1 MSVIL
6 DVLLI
11 VIFAA
16 IVYSAAKV
24 GFVRSLLELLAVAA
38 ALFLSFQ
45 LSPVIAHSVYDSYFD
60 EKIVTAIEEQ
70 TDGNFDASAVADKVE
85 ITISAMPEE
94 LVSVAKSVGVDTG
107 KIKKQIAAQEF
118 SADNIAEEL
127 TEKVAEPIVTGALT
141 AVIFAVLAIILL
153 IVLNIIADLIAKL
166 FNIPLVGPVNKL
178 LGAALGAVRGVLVI
192 VLLGTILQFAFGGGE
207 GTFAEMVNDSKVI
220 AALDYINPFIHSL
233 KDILK

>member
-70 TDGNFDASAVADKVE
+70 TDGNFDACCC
-85 ITISAMPEE
+85 
-94 LVSVAKSVGVDTG
+94 G
-107 KIKKQIAAQEF
+107 
-118 SADNIAEEL
+118 
-127 TEKVAEPIVTGALT
+127 
-141 AVIFAVLAIILL
+141 
-153 IVLNIIADLIAKL
+153 
-166 FNIPLVGPVNKL
+166 
-178 LGAALGAVRGVLVI
+178 
-192 VLLGTILQFAFGGGE
+192 
-207 GTFAEMVNDSKVI
+207 
-220 AALDYINPFIHSL
+220 
-233 KDILK
+233 